1 MLLFFLSAPF
11 FHIIPHSI
19 FIILT
24 AILVATMGNQQ
35 SGGGSSATTTAAAST
50 LENNFDRATRS
61 FTRHVNGAL
70 GLSRPELDKRCQPS
84 G

>member
-1 MLLFFLSAPF
+1 
-11 FHIIPHSI
+11 
-19 FIILT
+19 
-24 AILVATMGNQQ
+24 MGNQQ
-35 SGGGSSATTTAAAST
+35 SGGSSSATTTAAAST